1 MSQNARMAKI
11 EPLVKKMKKERITI
25 TERATANPTE
35 VGVPEVVVSSTGVGL
50 APVAPV
56 APVVP
61 VVAVP
66 PVGPVAPVVPVAGI
80 LAYSLRR

>member
-11 EPLVKKMKKERITI
+11 EPLVKKMKKDRITI
-25 TERATANPTE
+25 TERETANPTE
-35 VGVPEVVVSSTGVGL
+35 VGVPEVDVSST
-50 APVAPV
+50 AVAVPPV

-61 VVAVP
+61 VV
-66 PVGPVAPVVPVAGI
+66 PVGPVDI

>member
-11 EPLVKKMKKERITI
+11 EPLVKKMKKDRRTI

-35 VGVPEVVVSSTGVGL
+35 VGVPEVDVSSTAVAVGPVGA
-50 APVAPV
+50 APAV
-56 APVVP
+56 PVVP
-61 VVAVP
+61 V
-66 PVGPVAPVVPVAGI
+66 GPVAGI

>member
-11 EPLVKKMKKERITI
+11 EPLVKKMKNDRSTI

-35 VGVPEVVVSSTGVGL
+35 VGVPEVDVSST
-50 APVAPV
+50 AVAVPPV

-61 VVAVP
+61 VV
-66 PVGPVAPVVPVAGI
+66 PVGPVDI

>member
-11 EPLVKKMKKERITI
+11 EPLVKKMKNERITI

-56 APVVP
+56 VP

>member
-11 EPLVKKMKKERITI
+11 EPLVKKMKKERRTI

-35 VGVPEVVVSSTGVGL
+35 VGVPEVDVSSTGVVG
-50 APVAPV
+50 AGPV

>member
-11 EPLVKKMKKERITI
+11 DPLVKKMKKERMRV

-35 VGVPEVVVSSTGVGL
+35 VGVPEVDVSSTGVVG
-50 APVAPV
+50 AAGPV